1 MVEHNLI
8 IETANEVINKQ
19 GKSVMLDFFTNCGN
33 LVNGGDNKA
42 HYVYLI
48 VASE

>member
-19 GKSVMLDFFTNCGN
+19 GKSVMLDFFTNCSKVTHSKVMP
-33 LVNGGDNKA
+33 VNGGDN
-42 HYVYLI
+42 
-48 VASE
+48 